1 MTSNTPEKAR
11 EYYLNYKQTL
21 NERNKNKKYC
31 SCCNTLIT
39 PWNWSKHTKTH
50 KHIRNE
56 QTVKDNTE
64 DDSDK
69 CKDYEKYVMNQYDN
83 SE

>member
-21 NERNKNKKYC
+21 NERNKNKKIC

-39 PWNWSKHTKTH
+39 PWNWSKHTKT
-50 KHIRNE
+50 KRNILE
-56 QTVKDNTE
+56 
-64 DDSDK
+64 
-69 CKDYEKYVMNQYDN
+69 MNKN
-83 SE
+83 